1 MQKRRFTTQRLVMD
15 AVLIALFYVISLLKI
30 PPEGQTSA
38 IKISF
43 EMLPVLLAALAF
55 GPVDGL
61 LVGAFGKFLEQLLSS
76 FGLTPT
82 TILWMLPAAA
92 TGLLVGLL
100 FRIIRKPNWL
110 LCAAIFIVSGIAAS
124 LLNTLAYYID
134 SKMFH
139 YYEYH
144 MVFGMG
150 VWRLVKDAVVTPVLG
165 FAALLLAGR
174 LRKAGV
180 IKGDAQ

>member
-1 MQKRRFTTQRLVMD
+1 MSKQSISTRRIVMD

-30 PPEGQTSA
+30 PPEGSTSA
-38 IKISF
+38 IKITF

-61 LVGAFGKFLEQLLSS
+61 LVGALGKFLEQLLSS

-82 TILWMLPAAA
+82 TILWILPAAA
-92 TGLLVGLL
+92 VGLLVGLL
-100 FRIIRKPNWL
+100 FRGVRKQNWL
-110 LCAAIFIVSGIAAS
+110 VCAAIFVACGIVAS
-124 LLNTLAYYID
+124 LLNTLAYYVD
-134 SKMFH
+134 SKMFG

-150 VWRLVKDAVVTPVLG
+150 IWRLVKDAVITPTLG
-165 FAALLLAGR
+165 FLALLLVRR
-174 LRKAGV
+174 LHKAGL
-180 IKGDAQ
+180 AQERAK